1 MLTKKKL
8 YLLTYIF
15 ASGLTTTKQQQLQE
29 NILINSA
36 DISSDISD
44 GADII
49 KLTPPTNNDS
59 DISFADENINQL
71 NTDQLHKTKNL
82 NQSSSSPKVTTTP
95 SPIVSPKI
103 PHPDVIFEEPEKD
116 EDDEEEEDYFKT
128 NSNDKSKS
136 KQKADNNLLTQPPI
150 KNQTNIASINRENNL
165 AVAQTTATAT
175 ASISTSQQQ
184 QQHIKP
190 AIEVPAS
197 NSTSVQNSKIPDRK
211 NASPPEIKGN

>member
-1 MLTKKKL
+1 M
-8 YLLTYIF
+8 YLLTHIF
-15 ASGLTTTKQQQLQE
+15 ASGLTTTTKQQQQLQE

-59 DISFADENINQL
+59 DIPFVDENIDQL
-71 NTDQLHKTKNL
+71 NTDQHKTKNL
-82 NQSSSSPKVTTTP
+82 NQSSSSSPKVTIT
-95 SPIVSPKI
+95 PKI

-116 EDDEEEEDYFKT
+116 EADDEEEEEDYFKT
-128 NSNDKSKS
+128 NSNDKSQS

-150 KNQTNIASINRENNL
+150 KTQTNIASINRENNL

-175 ASISTSQQQ
+175 SSISTSQQQ

>member
-15 ASGLTTTKQQQLQE
+15 ASGLTTTTKQQQLQE

-59 DISFADENINQL
+59 DIPFADENIDQL

-82 NQSSSSPKVTTTP
+82 NQSSSPKVTTIP
-95 SPIVSPKI
+95 SPVVSPKI

-175 ASISTSQQQ
+175 SSISTSQQ

>member
-1 MLTKKKL
+1 M
-8 YLLTYIF
+8 YLLTHIF
-15 ASGLTTTKQQQLQE
+15 ASGLTTTTTKQQQLQE

-59 DISFADENINQL
+59 DIPFVDENIDQL
-71 NTDQLHKTKNL
+71 NTDQHKTKNL
-82 NQSSSSPKVTTTP
+82 NQSSSSSPKVTIT
-95 SPIVSPKI
+95 PKI

-116 EDDEEEEDYFKT
+116 EADDEEGEEDYFKT
-128 NSNDKSKS
+128 NSNDKSQS

-150 KNQTNIASINRENNL
+150 KTQTNIASINREN
-165 AVAQTTATAT
+165 
-175 ASISTSQQQ
+175 SISTSQQQ
-184 QQHIKP
+184 QHFKP
-190 AIEVPAS
+190 ALEVPAS

>member
-1 MLTKKKL
+1 M
-8 YLLTYIF
+8 YLLTHIF
-15 ASGLTTTKQQQLQE
+15 ASGLTTTTKQQQLQE

-59 DISFADENINQL
+59 DIPFVDENIDQL
-71 NTDQLHKTKNL
+71 NTDQHKTKNL
-82 NQSSSSPKVTTTP
+82 NQSSSSPKVTIT
-95 SPIVSPKI
+95 PKI

-116 EDDEEEEDYFKT
+116 EADDEEEEEDYFKT
-128 NSNDKSKS
+128 NSNDKSQS

-150 KNQTNIASINRENNL
+150 KTQTNIASINREN
-165 AVAQTTATAT
+165 
-175 ASISTSQQQ
+175 SISTSQQQ
-184 QQHIKP
+184 QQQQHFKP
-190 AIEVPAS
+190 ALEVPAS

>member
-1 MLTKKKL
+1 M
-8 YLLTYIF
+8 YLLTHIF
-15 ASGLTTTKQQQLQE
+15 ASGLTTTTKQQQQLQE

-59 DISFADENINQL
+59 DIPFVDENIDQL
-71 NTDQLHKTKNL
+71 NTDQHKTKNL
-82 NQSSSSPKVTTTP
+82 NQSSSSSPKVTIT
-95 SPIVSPKI
+95 PKI

-116 EDDEEEEDYFKT
+116 EADDEEEEEDYFKT
-128 NSNDKSKS
+128 NSNDKSQS

-150 KNQTNIASINRENNL
+150 KTQTNIASINREN
-165 AVAQTTATAT
+165 
-175 ASISTSQQQ
+175 SISTSQQQ
-184 QQHIKP
+184 QHFKP
-190 AIEVPAS
+190 ALEVPAS

>member
-1 MLTKKKL
+1 M

-15 ASGLTTTKQQQLQE
+15 ASGLTTTTKQQQLQE

-59 DISFADENINQL
+59 DIPFADENIDQL
-71 NTDQLHKTKNL
+71 NTDQHHKTKNL
-82 NQSSSSPKVTTTP
+82 NQSSSSPKVTTIP
-95 SPIVSPKI
+95 SPVVSPKI

-175 ASISTSQQQ
+175 SSISTSQQQ

>member
-1 MLTKKKL
+1 M
-8 YLLTYIF
+8 YLLTHIF
-15 ASGLTTTKQQQLQE
+15 ASGLTTTTKQQQQLQE

-44 GADII
+44 GADIM

-59 DISFADENINQL
+59 DIPFVDENIDQL
-71 NTDQLHKTKNL
+71 NTDQHKTKNL
-82 NQSSSSPKVTTTP
+82 NQSSSSPKVTITP

-116 EDDEEEEDYFKT
+116 EADDEDEEDYFKT
-128 NSNDKSKS
+128 NSNDKSQS

-150 KNQTNIASINRENNL
+150 KTQTNIASINRENNL

-175 ASISTSQQQ
+175 SSISTSQQQ

>member
-1 MLTKKKL
+1 M
-8 YLLTYIF
+8 YLLTHIF
-15 ASGLTTTKQQQLQE
+15 ASGLTTTTKQQQLQE

-59 DISFADENINQL
+59 DIPFVDENIDQL
-71 NTDQLHKTKNL
+71 NTDQHKTKNL
-82 NQSSSSPKVTTTP
+82 NQSSSSSPKVTIT
-95 SPIVSPKI
+95 PKI

-116 EDDEEEEDYFKT
+116 EADDEEEEEDYFKT
-128 NSNDKSKS
+128 NSNDKSQS

-150 KNQTNIASINRENNL
+150 KTQTNIASINREN
-165 AVAQTTATAT
+165 
-175 ASISTSQQQ
+175 SISTSQQQ
-184 QQHIKP
+184 QHFKP
-190 AIEVPAS
+190 ALEVPAS

>member
-1 MLTKKKL
+1 MLTKKL
-8 YLLTYIF
+8 YLLTHIF
-15 ASGLTTTKQQQLQE
+15 ASGLTTTTKQQQLQE

-44 GADII
+44 GADIM

-59 DISFADENINQL
+59 DIPFVDENIDQL
-71 NTDQLHKTKNL
+71 NTDQHKTKNL
-82 NQSSSSPKVTTTP
+82 NQSSSSPKVTITP

-116 EDDEEEEDYFKT
+116 EADDEDEEDYFKT
-128 NSNDKSKS
+128 NSNDKSQS

-150 KNQTNIASINRENNL
+150 KTQTNIASINRENNL

-175 ASISTSQQQ
+175 SSISTSQ

-197 NSTSVQNSKIPDRK
+197 NSTSVQNSKNTLNTYQR
-211 NASPPEIKGN
+211 

>member
-1 MLTKKKL
+1 M
-8 YLLTYIF
+8 YLLTHIF
-15 ASGLTTTKQQQLQE
+15 ASGLTTTTTKQQQLQE

-59 DISFADENINQL
+59 DIPFVDENIDQL
-71 NTDQLHKTKNL
+71 NTDQHKTKNL
-82 NQSSSSPKVTTTP
+82 NQSSSSPKVTITP

-116 EDDEEEEDYFKT
+116 EADDEEEEEDYFKT
-128 NSNDKSKS
+128 NSNDKSQS
-136 KQKADNNLLTQPPI
+136 KQKADNNLLTQPPTI
-150 KNQTNIASINRENNL
+150 KTQTNIASINRENNL

-175 ASISTSQQQ
+175 SSISTSQQQ
-184 QQHIKP
+184 QHTKP
-190 AIEVPAS
+190 ALEVPAS